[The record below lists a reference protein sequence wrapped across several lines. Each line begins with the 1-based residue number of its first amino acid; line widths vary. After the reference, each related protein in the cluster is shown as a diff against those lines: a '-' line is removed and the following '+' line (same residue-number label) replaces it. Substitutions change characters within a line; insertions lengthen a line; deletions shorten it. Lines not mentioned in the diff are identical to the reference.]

1 LVQVVRAAQEAVVIQ
16 EVAVVVAEVIKAATL
31 LEDKKQVQ
39 FNDWGQIRL
48 APQSFQI
55 KTER

>member
-1 LVQVVRAAQEAVVIQ
+1 LVQVVRAAQVAVVIQ

-31 LEDKKQVQ
+31 LEEKKQVQ

>member
-1 LVQVVRAAQEAVVIQ
+1 LVQVVRAAQVAVVIQ

>member
-1 LVQVVRAAQEAVVIQ
+1 LVQVVRAAQVAVVIQ

-39 FNDWGQIRL
+39 FNDWGQISL

>member
-1 LVQVVRAAQEAVVIQ
+1 MAVVIQ

-39 FNDWGQIRL
+39 FNDWGQISL

>member
-1 LVQVVRAAQEAVVIQ
+1 MAVVIQ

-39 FNDWGQIRL
+39 FNDWGQISL
-48 APQSFQI
+48 DPQSFQI